1 MLVPAR
7 DAVSA
12 MYNAA
17 PRALLAADC
26 GAVSQLRWLIV
37 EEVGALNPAWLQ
49 RIESDL
55 RNN

>member
-17 PRALLAADC
+17 PRALLAAVRANCDC
-26 GAVSQLRWLIV
+26 KPCRRLPVTELTH
-37 EEVGALNPAWLQ
+37 
-49 RIESDL
+49 
-55 RNN
+55 